1 MEPSPAYPPSPQPT
15 GGVPRWLAP
24 TALALAGVWAV
35 GWTVVGQ
42 FGGWLAEQVLVVYG
56 YPDPPGYWP
65 GLTVLIALLAGA
77 PAALLG
83 LLIKRPV
90 LAGLARM
97 WAVAAG
103 FAAVLG
109 LVRFVPWS
117 AGDSTVS
124 GLAALVTLG
133 LVLLLA
139 RRERRRRIRV
149 PRTVVQ
155 PPRAGGVGAVGAL
168 AVGLAGAA
176 PWWWAGA
183 LGGPFD
189 VLLAGVS
196 ALALGALVARVRQL
210 GSVRVPVGGPVV
222 GLILDALV
230 VTVPLALLAGASGP
244 AGGQL
249 ALLITLPAA
258 ALAVASTDPRRLLP
272 ATLLVAGVAFG
283 PLGLVDGEEVTLLL
297 FPGDVLRWVGIGA
310 LTSWLVLLLVGVV
323 TGGSVVTTVFPPGRR
338 PAVAGVLVA
347 ALVLASAVIWLGA
360 GETGFHG
367 DRLFVVL
374 KSQAKLTAATG
385 IPTARRA
392 AVYDRLVAQAER
404 TQAPLLRALDKVDA
418 HPTSFYLVNAIEV
431 DDNPLVRAVLATRHD
446 VASVRPNPELRPVP
460 SLPGPDKSAITRL
473 PVQPANLITVKA
485 PQAWAEGV
493 DGTGLVV
500 GFSDSGVDAQHPALK
515 TRVSG
520 GVRSGYRGGADSW
533 YDPWNHTTIPTDPN
547 GHGTHTAGS
556 AVGRGTGVAPGATWI
571 GCANLARP
579 LGNPAY
585 YVSCLQFMLAPFRA
599 GGNPFTDGQPA
610 RGADILSNSWGC
622 PTVEGCA
629 AGTLE
634 PAVTALKTAGIFVVA
649 AAGNTG
655 PHCKSVTDP
664 PANYDDT
671 FTVGASD
678 NNGTVADF
686 SSRGPVPGDA
696 SPKPDVVAPG
706 EDVMSAW
713 PGGGYKRLSGTSMAA
728 PQVAGV
734 VALVWQAA
742 PSLRGDITRTAALL
756 RTSAQPARL
765 DSGDTACGGNQRN
778 VVGAGLVDAAAA
790 VTLARQLALTPR

>member
-1 MEPSPAYPPSPQPT
+1 MEPSPAYPPSPRPT

-24 TALALAGVWAV
+24 TALTLAGLWAV
-35 GWTVVGQ
+35 GWTFVGQ
-42 FGGWLAEQVLVVYG
+42 FGGWLVEQVLVVYG

-83 LLIKRPV
+83 WVIKRPV

-97 WAVAAG
+97 WAAAAG
-103 FAAVLG
+103 LAAVLG
-109 LVRFVPWS
+109 LVRLVGWS
-117 AGDSTVS
+117 AGDATVS
-124 GLAALVTLG
+124 GLAALVTLV

-139 RRERRRRIRV
+139 RRERQRRIRMPQTIARPV
-149 PRTVVQ
+149 
-155 PPRAGGVGAVGAL
+155 RAGGIGPVAAL

-210 GSVRVPVGGPVV
+210 GSARVPVGGPAA

-230 VTVPLALLAGASGP
+230 VTVPLVLLAGASGP
-244 AGGQL
+244 VGGQL

-283 PLGLVDGEEVTLLL
+283 PLGLVDGEEVSLLL
-297 FPGDVLRWVGIGA
+297 FPGDVLRWAGIGTLA
-310 LTSWLVLLLVGVV
+310 SGLVLLLVGVA
-323 TGGSVVTTVFPPGRR
+323 TGALVVMMEFPLRRR
-338 PAVAGVLVA
+338 PAAAGALVA
-347 ALVLASAVIWLGA
+347 ALVLANAVIWLGA
-360 GETGFHG
+360 GEPGFHG

-374 KSQAKLTAATG
+374 KSQVKLTAATG
-385 IPTARRA
+385 TPTARRA
-392 AVYDRLVAQAER
+392 LVYDQLVAQAER
-404 TQAPLLRALDKVDA
+404 TQAALLDALNKVDA
-418 HPTSFYLVNAIEV
+418 HPTSFYLVNAVEV
-431 DDNPLVRAVLATRHD
+431 DDNPVVRAVLASRDD
-446 VASVRPNPELRPVP
+446 VASVRPNPELRPIP
-460 SLPGPDKSAITRL
+460 SLPGPDGGSQPNLAGS
-473 PVQPANLITVKA
+473 PANLITVKA

-493 DGTGLVV
+493 DGNGLVV

-520 GVRSGYRGGADSW
+520 GVQSGYRGGADSW
-533 YDPWNHTTIPTDPN
+533 YDPWNHTTTPTDPN

-629 AGTLE
+629 ANTLE
-634 PAVTALKTAGIFVVA
+634 PAVTALTAAGIFVVA

-664 PANYDDT
+664 PANYGDT

-678 NNGTVADF
+678 NNGTIADF

-696 SPKPDVVAPG
+696 NAKPDVVAPG

-734 VALVWQAA
+734 VALIWQAA
-742 PSLRGDITRTAALL
+742 PSLRGNIARTAALL

-765 DSGDTACGGNQRN
+765 GSGDTACGGNKRN

-790 VTLARQLALTPR
+790 VKLARQMALAPR